1 MTQTLT
7 LTDFDAIVANLSED
21 APPCEVEYLKCDQP
35 GTWFVIPRVCNHSFY
50 LCSLHFEM
58 TVKQVNN
65 MLKRNTLFC
74 ALANVPIAKIGQTF
88 EDGFRAVRI

>member
-7 LTDFDAIVANLSED
+7 FTDFDAIVEDLSKD
-21 APPCEVEYLKCDQP
+21 APPCEIENLKCDQP
-35 GTWFVIPRVCNHSFY
+35 GTWFVIPKVCNHSFY
-50 LCSLHFEM
+50 LCNLHFEM
-58 TVKQVNN
+58 SVKQINN
-65 MLKRNTLFC
+65 ILKRNTLFC